1 MLYTNTF
8 VEGMLYTKL
17 WWIGADVR
25 ASDVRTPDLSLRGSD
40 SKQLAQFVIGQAP
53 HRQDFVHRRVKL
65 DLAAPFPTCSQLAG
79 TVQAHNMRA
88 VDAEASTF
96 VARGFGLLRLQG

>member
-40 SKQLAQFVIGQAP
+40 SKQLAQFGIGRAARP
-53 HRQDFVHRRVKL
+53 RVHRRAEPRA
-65 DLAAPFPTCSQLAG
+65 LAEPYPSG
-79 TVQAHNMRA
+79 TGV
-88 VDAEASTF
+88 VPLC
-96 VARGFGLLRLQG
+96 G